1 MVSPRTREGSEDDP
15 LNFDNDVSP
24 RKDEMDSY
32 LSDKDKSLAILD
44 RHPAMKKKMFTY
56 NTALSY
62 SAHVERLYSIA
73 PLVLIARRNRLKD
86 LLLEM

>member
-44 RHPAMKKKMFTY
+44 RHPEMKKKCLRTTLPCPTVHMSKDY
-56 NTALSY
+56 
-62 SAHVERLYSIA
+62 I
-73 PLVLIARRNRLKD
+73 VLHLWF
-86 LLLEM
+86 